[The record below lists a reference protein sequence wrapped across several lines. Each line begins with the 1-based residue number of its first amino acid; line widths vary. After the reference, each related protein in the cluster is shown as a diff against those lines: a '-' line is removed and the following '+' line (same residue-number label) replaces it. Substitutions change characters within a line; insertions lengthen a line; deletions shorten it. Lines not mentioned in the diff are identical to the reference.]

1 MNETWPWVM
10 LAGLGAFHGLNPA
23 MGWLFAVA
31 RGLQRGS
38 RAAVLDSMLPI
49 ATGHALSI
57 AIVVAAIGILRA
69 LVDFALLRIA
79 AAALLVGF
87 GIYRLFARH
96 RARTG
101 MQVGA
106 AQLLLWSFLMAT
118 AHGAGLM
125 LVPALLALPI
135 CAPHMAVTHM
145 LQPGPHMHMMQ
156 ADALSGS
163 TAIAFAAVGIHT
175 LAMLV
180 VATVIAIAVYE
191 WVGLSFLRRGWFN
204 LDLLWAFALIGVGA
218 ILLATSYG

>member
-1 MNETWPWVM
+1 MTVTWPWVM

-38 RAAVLDSMLPI
+38 RARVLDSMLPI
-49 ATGHALSI
+49 ASGHALSI
-57 AIVVAAIGILRA
+57 AVVVAVMGILRA
-69 LVDFALLRIA
+69 LVDFATLRVG
-79 AAALLVGF
+79 AAALLIGF
-87 GIYRLFARH
+87 GIYRLLARH
-96 RARTG
+96 RVLAG

-106 AQLLLWSFLMAT
+106 GQLLLWSFLMAT

-135 CAPHMAVTHM
+135 CAPNPGAIHMF
-145 LQPGPHMHMMQ
+145 QPDPHMHLTQ

-163 TAIAFAAVGIHT
+163 IAVALAAVGVHT

-191 WVGLSFLRRGWFN
+191 WVGLAFLRRGWFN
-204 LDLLWAFALIGVGA
+204 LDRLWAFALIGVGA
-218 ILLATSYG
+218 FLLATSYE